1 MRAVTLKAAA
11 GHEIGSVGFGWL
23 VLFLRELIGMNIRYA
38 VLLGAIL
45 CCLTTACQ
53 TNTASSAKTDA
64 AGPVKPLS
72 KSQAGVVKVQHILI
86 GFQGSVPRKDIK
98 RTMAESEALAKELL
112 AKAKEGAD
120 FGAMVSAHTDD
131 SAPGIYV
138 MSDNGVD
145 ALLYPDGEVF
155 KRSEMAKSFG
165 DVAFQLNVGEI
176 GMADY
181 NVLNSP
187 FGWHI
192 IKRLE

>member
-1 MRAVTLKAAA
+1 MRAVTIRVAS
-11 GHEIGSVGFGWL
+11 GHEIGSVGLGWL
-23 VLFLRELIGMNIRYA
+23 VLFSTRVDWNEYSVCGF
-38 VLLGAIL
+38 VGCDSLLFDNGL
-45 CCLTTACQ
+45 SNEHGKFCE
-53 TNTASSAKTDA
+53 NGA

-98 RTMAESEALAKELL
+98 RTMAESETLAKELL

-155 KRSEMAKSFG
+155 KRSDMAKSFG